1 LSCNRYRITHLDL
14 TMSRQYVEARIAQID
29 PDSRIRQLEENLK
42 RRESELLEYVR
53 AEKVLV
59 AAGHV
64 TQTKIGQAHEIVRG
78 LD

>member
-1 LSCNRYRITHLDL
+1 
-14 TMSRQYVEARIAQID
+14 MSKQYVNERIAQID
-29 PDSRIRQLEENLK
+29 PASRLHQLEENLK
-42 RRESELLEYVR
+42 RREAELLEYVR

-64 TQTKIGQAHEIVRG
+64 TQTKIDQAHDLVRG